1 MADSP
6 ESDPERMDLSAFEVP
21 PLPPG
26 LADRV
31 LARIPATPRR
41 ARSGPW
47 TAVAAGVLLLLGGG
61 AYGVWVRTGEQ
72 LEGDRR
78 FVSRDTVHLGPSAL
92 AVAEPGARL
101 RWSAGR
107 RGPVRVGQP
116 EGRVFYRVEPGTDF
130 QVDTP
135 AGQVSVRGT
144 CFTLEV
150 LPMRSI
156 PSALTG
162 AAVGAALTASVF
174 LTVHEGQVLATN
186 TGQALELGPGERA
199 ELRSDRAPNRLPEP
213 PAPTRAVPA
222 SPPRQAS
229 PSEVELATLRARV
242 KELESRAAVSKLDP
256 LTRLDRWLHP
266 SPEELQ
272 VMAKECRVRWDQFVL
287 SLDPMNPLSPK
298 VKERLGMT
306 EAEADVVAEVTAA
319 FNSRAIQRLRAIY
332 LAATGDE
339 ENARVLS
346 PQSMNMEIFDKSPQ
360 GAFGRTLQRISR
372 ERAGLEAPPPGTT
385 SMNPVEQLVRFN
397 TSLGDDYE
405 HALTEKLGATR
416 AHALRLGL
424 AGGNVENA
432 GCPDS
437 E

>member
-61 AYGVWVRTGEQ
+61 AYGVWARTGEQ

-135 AGQVSVRGT
+135 AGQVAVRGT

-229 PSEVELATLRARV
+229 PAEVELATLRA
-242 KELESRAAVSKLDP
+242 
-256 LTRLDRWLHP
+256 
-266 SPEELQ
+266 Q

-298 VKERLGMT
+298 VKERQGMT
-306 EAEADVVAEVTAA
+306 EAEEDVVAEVTAA

-360 GAFGRTLQRISR
+360 GSFGRTLQRISR